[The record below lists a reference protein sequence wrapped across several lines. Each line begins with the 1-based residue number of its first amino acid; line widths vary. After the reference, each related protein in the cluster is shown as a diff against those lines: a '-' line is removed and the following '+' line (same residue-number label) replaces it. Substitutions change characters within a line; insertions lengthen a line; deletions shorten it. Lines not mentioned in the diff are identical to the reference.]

1 MISLT
6 AEHALRA
13 VVYLASHAG
22 CCSTVDCIAK
32 HTGIPAGSLA
42 KVLQQLNRSGL
53 VSSQRGPNGGFQLTR
68 SPQALSFMDV
78 IIAADGQR
86 PSGRIGIAPRDA
98 LSRRLEDTR
107 AQVEA
112 AYRSTTIAQFMREES
127 CLETADALV
136 TKGQ

>member
-13 VVYLASHAG
+13 VVYLASHSG

-32 HTGIPAGSLA
+32 HAGIPAGSLA
-42 KVLQQLNRSGL
+42 KVLQQLSRAGL

-86 PSGRIGIAPRDA
+86 PSGRLGVAPRDA
-98 LSRRLEDTR
+98 LGRRLEDTR

-112 AYRSTTIAQFMREES
+112 AYRSTTIAQFLREEGAATTS
-127 CLETADALV
+127 DALT
-136 TKGQ
+136 TKAE